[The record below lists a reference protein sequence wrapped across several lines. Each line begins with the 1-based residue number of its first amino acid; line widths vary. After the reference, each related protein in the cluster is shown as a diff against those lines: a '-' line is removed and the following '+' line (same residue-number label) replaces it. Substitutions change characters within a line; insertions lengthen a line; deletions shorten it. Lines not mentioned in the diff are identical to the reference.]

1 MLRDEIKLKLNEC
14 LKNKDKKSVSTLR
27 LVLAAVKDRDIA
39 ARSNGNNS
47 GISDDEVKLLLQTM
61 IKQRK
66 ESADIYENAGRLEL
80 LESEKKEI
88 DIISCFLPKQM
99 SNIEIS
105 EAVEKIIKETKC
117 DGIKLEGGSKI
128 KDIIKHLVN
137 NKIPVMGHL
146 GILPQ
151 FTKGKFKSKGKSE
164 KEKKEIVRDSKLL
177 EEAGVISIML

>member
-66 ESADIYENAGRLEL
+66 ESADIYEKAGRLEL

-105 EAVEKIIKETKC
+105 EAVEKIIKETNA
-117 DGIKLEGGSKI
+117 SSI
-128 KDIIKHLVN
+128 KD
-137 NKIPVMGHL
+137 MGNL
-146 GILPQ
+146 MKQ
-151 FTKGKFKSKGKSE
+151 AYDM
-164 KEKKEIVRDSKLL
+164 KKNMQKAQSDLKK
-177 EEAGVISIML
+177 